1 MTDNEETLIQIT
13 DDETT
18 DIEETPTVEKTK
30 KSYVMTEARKKALE
44 KGRETRARKVAEK
57 KALKNEEKEISK
69 KNKER
74 QKAMET
80 LGITEDSYN
89 KAFAKK
95 TVIQE
100 EISDEENVV
109 IVKKKKAKPKRI
121 VYETES
127 DDDEPP
133 TVERKRRPAYTD
145 SQVRAI
151 LAETDAKA
159 KEVIESK
166 PFRLKRV

>member
-69 KNKER
+69 KHKER

-80 LGITEDSYN
+80 LGINDEQYTN
-89 KAFAKK
+89 AFK
-95 TVIQE
+95 TFGVVDE
-100 EISDEENVV
+100 SSDDEIVV
-109 IVKKKKAKPKRI
+109 VKKKKVKAKPKKKI

-127 DDDEPP
+127 EDDEPP
-133 TVERKRRPAYTD
+133 TVERKRRPAYTEE
-145 SQVRAI
+145 QVRQVLQEPAP
-151 LAETDAKA
+151 
-159 KEVIESK
+159 K